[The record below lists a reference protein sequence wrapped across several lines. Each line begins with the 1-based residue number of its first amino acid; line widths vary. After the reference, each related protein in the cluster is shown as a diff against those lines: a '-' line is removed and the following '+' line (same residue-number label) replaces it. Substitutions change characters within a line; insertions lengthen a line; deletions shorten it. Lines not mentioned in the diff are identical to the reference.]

1 MIGCV
6 REVGALGSCPS
17 GEVRGMLESDSRGGK
32 ERERDGEER
41 VESTDQGFTTL
52 QCNQW
57 SLRHRWFHN
66 THQHLEGK
74 RTVTDLQWHISAT
87 TVIYLS
93 KVIFQGRNTVL
104 L

>member
-6 REVGALGSCPS
+6 REVRVLGSCPS
-17 GEVRGMLESDSRGGK
+17 GDVGGILESDSRGGK
-32 ERERDGEER
+32 ERASGMERS
-41 VESTDQGFTTL
+41 VSADQGFTTL

-57 SLRHRWFHN
+57 ALRHRWLHN

-74 RTVTDLQWHISAT
+74 RTVMYLQWYISASI
-87 TVIYLS
+87 VITFERY
-93 KVIFQGRNTVL
+93 IFQGKTTVL